1 MHDMLKNKQSNL
13 KYRQMNKRLAWNFEI
28 NDDTSIQLPDPQVIE
43 QHEIRWEARFFWSSD
58 DIITLH
64 GLNDGYLELS
74 RYKAKHRHDIYC
86 LLPTENYNLKI
97 RHEQLIY
104 KPLLTTTP
112 QALGFGN
119 KINLEEQASP
129 QFLPGINNMN
139 TTTLLEKIQQDGC
152 RIQVEKEALIYR
164 FDTTPKSTIELA
176 RLTINTISYFSAN
189 IESRSMVLVKSIT
202 QQIIG
207 KRITCDY
214 VNFLKGL

>member
-1 MHDMLKNKQSNL
+1 
-13 KYRQMNKRLAWNFEI
+13 MNKRLAWNFEV

-43 QHEIRWEARFFWSSD
+43 QNEVRWEARFFWSND

-64 GLNDGYLELS
+64 GLNDTYLELS
-74 RYKAKHRHDIYC
+74 RYKAKHRQDIYC

-97 RHEQLIY
+97 RREQLIY

-112 QALGFGN
+112 EALGFGN

-129 QFLPGINNMN
+129 QFLPGINNIN
-139 TTTLLEKIQQDGC
+139 TKTLLEKIQQDGC

-176 RLTINTISYFSAN
+176 RLTINKISYFSAN
-189 IESRSMVLVKSIT
+189 IESRSMVLVKSIS

-207 KRITCDY
+207 KRVTCDY